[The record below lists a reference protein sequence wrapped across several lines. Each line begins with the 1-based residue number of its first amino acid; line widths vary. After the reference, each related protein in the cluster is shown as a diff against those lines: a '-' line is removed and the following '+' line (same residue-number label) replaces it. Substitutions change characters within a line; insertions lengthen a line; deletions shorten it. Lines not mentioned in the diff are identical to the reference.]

1 MVCLDR
7 RGLLCMPT
15 TAVNITVKGRV
26 QGVGFRPFVYQL
38 ALEKHIVGTVQNN
51 MDGVY
56 IHAEGLR
63 HNVSE
68 FIKDLTSCAPRL
80 SKIHHVQTT
89 EAKVGFYQGFTII
102 PSDREG
108 TSQLVIPVDAAVCND
123 CIEEMKN
130 PNDLRYR
137 YPFIN
142 CTQCGPRYTI
152 IDALPYDRPFTS
164 MSSFL
169 MCSSCN
175 EEYEDV
181 KDRRHHAQ
189 PIACPEC
196 GPNVSLVGNN
206 GEIISCQDPIQE
218 TIRLLKQGEIIAVKG
233 IGGFHLC
240 CDASNEAAVE
250 KLRSRKNRPKRPLA
264 VMAAGLHIV
273 EKIAYLSEFE
283 KEKLISPESP
293 IVILNKRNDSPIASS
308 VAPQMKTLGVMLPY
322 TPLHYLLLED
332 SELPVVVFTSA
343 NLSGQPLIHDNAE
356 AINYLKGIT
365 DYLLLHN
372 RDILHPIDD
381 SVVQMHVG
389 EEDFLRRAR
398 GYVPD
403 PITTTK
409 DVSNIIAF
417 GAQQKAT
424 FTIGRNGQV
433 FVGPH
438 IGDLENF
445 ETMEHYKKGLNH
457 LLKWLHIK
465 NEIAVIDS
473 HPAFNTRHIVK
484 EYQFE
489 RIIEVQ
495 HHHAHMAACME
506 DNRIDGP
513 VWGIIL
519 DGTGYGT
526 DGNIWGFEVLYG
538 DCSSFNRMAH
548 LRYTPLPGGEKAIKE
563 PWRNSAAM
571 LITLLG
577 EKGVQY
583 SKQLFP
589 HKEKEL
595 LLLTRLLT
603 NQPFQFIQAGTCGRL
618 FDAVSAICG
627 LCHTSTYDGEAAI
640 MLSELANSKLNVKP
654 YSFEVHTETP
664 FTIDFTKMLEEI
676 VADKLAEADLEM
688 ISTRF
693 HETIVVALVQ
703 AMMKLTKLHL
713 TYSNKVVLS
722 GGSLHNRYLRKRLN
736 EMLSAKGFK
745 VFNHKNIPCN
755 DGGISFGQLMI
766 AASLK
771 REEK

>member
-1 MVCLDR
+1 
-7 RGLLCMPT
+7 MPT

-38 ALEKHIVGTVQNN
+38 ALEKQIVGTVQNN

-56 IHAEGLR
+56 IHAEGNAV
-63 HNVSE
+63 HVNE
-68 FIKDLTSCAPRL
+68 FITDLTSCAPRL

-89 EAKVGFYQGFTII
+89 EAKVGNYQDFTII

-108 TSQLVIPVDAAVCND
+108 ASQLVIPVDAAVCDD
-123 CIEEMKN
+123 CLEEMKN
-130 PNDLRYR
+130 PNDLHYR

-164 MSSFL
+164 MNSFQ
-169 MCSSCN
+169 MCSSCK
-175 EEYEDV
+175 EEYENP

-189 PIACPEC
+189 PIACPIC
-196 GPNVSLVGNN
+196 GPSVTLVEMNGDNVL
-206 GEIISCQDPIQE
+206 CQDPIQE
-218 TIRLLKQGEIIAVKG
+218 TIRLLKLGKIIAVKG

-240 CDASNEAAVE
+240 CDASNDAVVE
-250 KLRSRKNRPKRPLA
+250 RLRNRKNRPKRPLA
-264 VMAAGLHIV
+264 VMAANLHIV
-273 EKIAYLSEFE
+273 EKIACVSEDE
-283 KEKLISPESP
+283 KEKLRSPEAP
-293 IVILNKRNDSPIASS
+293 IVILKKRPNSLVAFSIA
-308 VAPQMKTLGVMLPY
+308 PNMKTIGVTLPY
-322 TPLHYLLLED
+322 TPLHYLLLGD
-332 SELPVVVFTSA
+332 TDLSVVVFTSA
-343 NLSGQPLIHDNAE
+343 NLSGQPLIHDNSE
-356 AINYLKGIT
+356 AMIHLEDIA
-365 DYLLLHN
+365 DYLLLHD

-381 SVVQMHVG
+381 SVVQMHDS

-403 PITTTK
+403 PLSTTK

-417 GAQQKAT
+417 GSQQKAT

-438 IGDLENF
+438 IGDLENI
-445 ETMEHYKKGLNH
+445 ETINHYQKRLNH

-465 NEIAVIDS
+465 NEIAVIDA
-473 HPAFNTRHIVK
+473 HPALNTRHIIK

-489 RIIEVQ
+489 KIIEVQ

-506 DNRIDGP
+506 DNRLDEP

-526 DGNIWGFEVLYG
+526 DGHVWGFEVLYG
-538 DCSSFNRMAH
+538 DYSFFNRMAH
-548 LRYTPLPGGEKAIKE
+548 LSYTPLPGGEKAIKE

-571 LITLLG
+571 LMTLLG

-595 LLLTRLLT
+595 SLLTALLK
-603 NQPFQFIQAGTCGRL
+603 NQPLQFIQAGTCGRL

-627 LCHTSTYDGEAAI
+627 LCYTSTYDGEAAI
-640 MLSELANSKLNVKP
+640 VLSELANCHLKVEP
-654 YSFEVHTETP
+654 YSFEINNVEP
-664 FTIDFTKMLEEI
+664 LRIDFTKMLEEI
-676 VADKLAEADLEM
+676 VEDKLAEIDVEI
-688 ISTRF
+688 ISSRF
-693 HETIVVALVQ
+693 HETIVNALLQV
-703 AMMKLTKLHL
+703 MTMLKDLHP
-713 TYSNKVVLS
+713 TFSNKMVLS
-722 GGSLHNRYLRKRLN
+722 GGSLHNRYLRKKLSER
-736 EMLSAKGFK
+736 LSANGFN
-745 VFNHKNIPCN
+745 VYTHKNIPCN

-771 REEK
+771 SEGK